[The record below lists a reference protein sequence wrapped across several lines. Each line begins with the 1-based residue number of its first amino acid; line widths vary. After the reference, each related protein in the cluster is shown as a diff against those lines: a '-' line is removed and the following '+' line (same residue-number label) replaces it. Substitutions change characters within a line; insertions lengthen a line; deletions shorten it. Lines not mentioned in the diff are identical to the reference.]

1 MKKNKK
7 KIIMGI
13 GVSLAL
19 FLAVFSFINLRYPT
33 KINAY
38 IAHAIN
44 KAAPANTSFTD
55 ENFYNAVVDAYNK
68 ENSTSLPYTTRLT
81 DTQLASIKEVSHT
94 GSTYFDV
101 IKNVNGLEKMT
112 SLTKLILAKEVTQ
125 SNSLGSVD
133 LSKNIELTY
142 LDLSSDSLTSID
154 LSKNTKLKY
163 LNLNGNALTNINL
176 SKNTELTSLYL
187 DNNALTNVDVSMNT
201 KLTQLSMGNANENVG
216 DNALTSINLDN
227 NLNLTYLD
235 IERNKLTN
243 INLSKNTLLTEVIL
257 NGNNISS
264 INISN
269 NSNLTKLEL
278 GSNRLTNID
287 LSKSAALTKLGLAR
301 NSLTNV
307 DLSNNT
313 ALTELNMGINQ
324 LTNIDLSK
332 NAKLTKLDLGQNKLI
347 SIDLGKNTQL
357 TDLDLA
363 ENKLTGIDLSRNA
376 ALKKLYLHNN
386 PFTYKAY
393 IKKGNTLSNGTIKM
407 PEGSGYYLKYNVNN
421 SSIASVT
428 DDTKVTGTNA
438 GKTNVTVTLQ
448 GVLNSYDLTSTSTR
462 AITVDGSITVYD
474 ISSTKYNINQ
484 DKKYVYTKADTEAS
498 TILSNLNL
506 QYINGKIENNKL
518 ILYSDE
524 GTTIDEYEIINIK
537 SSKYDLTKEEYIYL
551 GTNSFNSS
559 DITVTNGTI
568 EVNDYVL
575 NVKYKGEVLASK
587 KLVRVASSR
596 YDLTK
601 DYISD
606 SNFNKEDITVING
619 TKEVKDNKLYIKY
632 KDEILKTY
640 VILESSTLPS
650 GRLKG
655 DIDNDGVINIWDVT
669 LLYMHIRGK
678 RVITDEEALEAG
690 KLTGSQSVTL
700 GDVTRL
706 YRYIRGKI
714 EEL

>member
-1 MKKNKK
+1 MRTNKK

-13 GVSLAL
+13 GVSLVL

-55 ENFYNAVVDAYNK
+55 ERFYNAVVDAYNE
-68 ENSTSLPYTTRLT
+68 ENGTSLPYTTRLT
-81 DTQLASIKEVSHT
+81 DTQLASIREVSY
-94 GSTYFDV
+94 SADRSSLRA
-101 IKNVNGLEKMT
+101 IKSLSGLEK
-112 SLTKLILAKEVTQ
+112 LTALTRLVLNDNTYAEDRAI
-125 SNSLGSVD
+125 NID
-133 LSKNIELTY
+133 LSSNTQLTY
-142 LDLSSDSLTSID
+142 LDLSNSGFLTMKLNKNTKLTYLNAEYNGLSNIDLSNNPELTCLKLEGNDLTSID
-154 LSKNTKLKY
+154 LSKNTKLEQLDISNRSSVLGNNRLTSIDLSKNTSLTQLW
-163 LNLNGNALTNINL
+163 LNENKISNINL
-176 SKNTELTSLYL
+176 SKNTNLTDLHLS
-187 DNNALTNVDVSMNT
+187 NNTLTNIDIS
-201 KLTQLSMGNANENVG
+201 
-216 DNALTSINLDN
+216 N
-227 NLNLTYLD
+227 NPNLTYLD
-235 IERNKLTN
+235 LCSNLLTN
-243 INLSKNTLLTEVIL
+243 INLSNNVKLTALLL
-257 NGNNISS
+257 GGN
-264 INISN
+264 
-269 NSNLTKLEL
+269 
-278 GSNRLTNID
+278 
-287 LSKSAALTKLGLAR
+287 ALT
-301 NSLTNV
+301 S
-307 DLSNNT
+307 
-313 ALTELNMGINQ
+313 
-324 LTNIDLSK
+324 IDLSK
-332 NAKLTKLDLGQNKLI
+332 NTQLTTLNLYNTKLT
-347 SIDLGKNTQL
+347 SIDLSKNTQL
-357 TDLDLA
+357 TNLDLA
-363 ENKLTGIDLSRNA
+363 ESRLTGIDISRNT
-376 ALKKLYLHNN
+376 ALKDLSLYGN
-386 PFTYKAY
+386 PFVYKAY
-393 IKKGNTLSNGTIKM
+393 VKKGNILSNGTIKM
-407 PEGSGYYLKYNVNN
+407 PEGSEYYLLYDVNN

-438 GKTNVTVTLQ
+438 GKTNVTVTLR
-448 GVLNSYDLTSTSTR
+448 GVLNSYSLSTSTG
-462 AITVDGSITVYD
+462 AMTVDGSITVYD

-484 DKKYVYTKADTEAS
+484 DKKYVYTKEDTDAN

-518 ILYSDE
+518 ILYGDD

-559 DITVTNGTI
+559 DITVTDGTI

-575 NVKYKGEVLASK
+575 KVKYKGEVLASK

-606 SNFNKEDITVING
+606 SNFNKENITVING

-655 DIDNDGVINIWDVT
+655 DIDNDGVINLYDVT

-714 EEL
+714 DEL